1 MNKSQE
7 KLTFIME
14 EKQLMGKHND
24 KAITKEAPATPM
36 SEINVECAN
45 LLLSTLFH
53 MLNDGILSDYMHY
66 DVV

>member
-7 KLTFIME
+7 KLIFNME
-14 EKQLMGKHND
+14 VKQLMGKHND
-24 KAITKEAPATPM
+24 KAITKEALATPVN
-36 SEINVECAN
+36 EINVESAN
-45 LLLSTLFH
+45 LLLPTLFH